1 MPMKKILF
9 TITMP
14 TEGGNANDCR
24 KNPVYRE
31 WAQNSAR
38 RICE

>member
-1 MPMKKILF
+1 MKKILF

-14 TEGGNANDCR
+14 TEGGNANDYR

>member
-1 MPMKKILF
+1 MKKILS
-9 TITMP
+9 TTTMP

-24 KNPVYRE
+24 KNLVYRE